1 MHEFITVL
9 ALVGCAF
16 AQEDRTPLRNP
27 MAGDVRA
34 IEAGRVMFRMYCASC
49 HGLHATGGRS
59 GPDLTRGTF
68 AEGDTDADL
77 YRVVSNGV
85 PGAEMPAFG
94 NRLDKDDLWQVISY
108 VRSLTARPGP
118 PASGDSTASRSSV
131 ARSRRYASIFSKL
144 PRFSSFLMRCTNLV
158 TSGFLIDTCAG
169 SP

>member
-59 GPDLTRGTF
+59 GPD
-68 AEGDTDADL
+68 
-77 YRVVSNGV
+77 VN
-85 PGAEMPAFG
+85 
-94 NRLDKDDLWQVISY
+94 
-108 VRSLTARPGP
+108 
-118 PASGDSTASRSSV
+118 ASCW
-131 ARSRRYASIFSKL
+131 RR
-144 PRFSSFLMRCTNLV
+144 
-158 TSGFLIDTCAG
+158 
-169 SP
+169 